1 MTMNEQNTSV
11 IPFAFDD
18 ALVRA
23 LWVENDPWFVLVDVC
38 RVLGIA
44 NSRDAASRLDDD
56 EKADVGI
63 TDTSSNGVEQ
73 GRSVTVVSESG
84 LYALIFRS
92 RKPEAKRFR
101 KWVTSEVIPSLRKT
115 GRYAMPGAS
124 DDPAPSSGWNAAC
137 WDRSEMTAMVSMV
150 RECRSLWGK
159 AAARQLWQSLPLP
172 PAGAV
177 PGAEGGE
184 ALEVVWWR
192 ERLKAGEQIPGL
204 GEWASEVPT
213 AAMAQAFFNA
223 YGHERY
229 QDVVH
234 AAPLVGRVLR
244 EMVPGLER
252 QRASRRGR
260 WADGRRRVWVYRFPG
275 LAACRA
281 MMGMGGLGDE

>member
-92 RKPEAKRFR
+92 RKPEAVRFR

-115 GRYAMPGAS
+115 GRYAMPGLEDGA
-124 DDPAPSSGWNAAC
+124 DLGTGALPLNERRLWVDAI
-137 WDRSEMTAMVSMV
+137 TL
-150 RECRSLWGK
+150 SLRVHGR
-159 AAARQLWQSLPLP
+159 AAARLLWAQSPLP
-172 PAGAV
+172 QVSAEQVWQEQADSGEDLGGVAQFMTACTRPEPESWIEATPLYVAYAG
-177 PGAEGGE
+177 
-184 ALEVVWWR
+184 WC
-192 ERLKAGEQIPGL
+192 AG
-204 GEWASEVPT
+204 
-213 AAMAQAFFNA
+213 
-223 YGHERY
+223 
-229 QDVVH
+229 
-234 AAPLVGRVLR
+234 VGRRPVT
-244 EMVPGLER
+244 VT
-252 QRASRRGR
+252 AF
-260 WADGRRRVWVYRFPG
+260 GRR
-275 LAACRA
+275 LASLGVPKRKKAR
-281 MMGMGGLGDE
+281 MSYGEFVLLDGGDQ